1 MRKFWIKMNIL
12 YERCILVFF
21 VMILLLVVYSMYD
34 MYWVFEHAGNNDLLK
49 YKPTVPGYDPN
60 NSPITEDMVAWITI
74 NNTNIDYPV
83 MQGQDNTEYLNTDP
97 YGQYSLSGSI
107 YLDNRNDHEFLDYY
121 SILYGHHMEY
131 SKMFGALD
139 DYLDP
144 AYLDSHS
151 SGTLLIGRDGSKRYV
166 LKIFAAMKGSARDSM
181 IFDPS
186 AGKDIL
192 NYIRSR
198 ATVFTEERPNRILV
212 MSTCNDA
219 DSVTRML
226 VFAYIVE

>member
-1 MRKFWIKMNIL
+1 I
-12 YERCILVFF
+12 
-21 VMILLLVVYSMYD
+21 YSMYD

-49 YKPTVPGYDPN
+49 YKPTAPGYDPN

-74 NNTNIDYPV
+74 NNTNIDYPI
-83 MQGQDNTEYLNTDP
+83 MQADNNTKYLNTDP

-107 YLDNRNDHEFLDYY
+107 YLDSRNNAEFTDDY

-131 SKMFGALD
+131 GKMFGALD

-144 AYLDSHS
+144 NYLESHS
-151 SGTLLIGRDGSKRYV
+151 SGTLLIGRDGKKRYV
-166 LKIFAAMKGSARDSM
+166 LKIFASMKGSARDNKV
-181 IFDPS
+181 FEPS
-186 AGKDIL
+186 SGKSVL

-198 ATVFTEERPNRILV
+198 AAVFTEERPNRILA

-219 DSVTRML
+219 DSVTRVL
-226 VFAYIVE
+226 VFAYIME